1 LAEWEKKDE
10 ENKKRQ
16 LARDQLDEK
25 NSKMSS
31 YDRQIQLMVT
41 QNTGNN
47 NNGQNKQQPIQQQ
60 QPVQQQSKQPPQ
72 QSQQQQQSN
81 NIQNK
86 LTQDIN
92 KAMSKTLV
100 PPVEV
105 NCSNDTEEDEY
116 ERYAKRTYER
126 LNGVDIRS
134 TMIVGLKKEGRD
146 Y

>member
-1 LAEWEKKDE
+1 MKRI
-10 ENKKRQ
+10 KKRQ

-60 QPVQQQSKQPPQ
+60 QQPVQQQQQSKQ
-72 QSQQQQQSN
+72 QQQQQSN